1 MLPRK
6 NNNKKLTEKE
16 INYFKLLDFKAKG
29 KVLNSRRGQPNSKE
43 TISYLEAI
51 IDRDLKFKR
60 LLSPEILKKIKEKNT
75 ISFLWKK

>member
-29 KVLNSRRGQPNSKE
+29 KVLNSRRGPNSKE

-60 LLSPEILKKIKEKNT
+60 LLSPEILKKIKEKTT